1 MSYNDQ
7 WVKQP
12 FRHPPLSAR
21 TKVFQMYQKKIN
33 ESHHDD
39 LMCYIDA
46 FVLYNNTMIG
56 LYKKYN
62 PWLKQ
67 RYLSRRSFMP
77 KEEDNQ
83 YYD

>member
-1 MSYNDQ
+1 MAYNDQ
-7 WVKQP
+7 WVKAP
-12 FRHPPLSAR
+12 FKHPPLSAR
-21 TKVFQMYQKKIN
+21 TKVFEMYQKKIN

-39 LMCYIDA
+39 LISYIDA

-77 KEEDNQ
+77 REED
-83 YYD
+83 Y